1 MVMESKDMVAMEYF
15 IRENISPDIENVLRR
30 LEIKGN
36 TVKITEQLDRKL
48 YENVNKVLES
58 LGGKWNRS
66 AKAHI
71 FPSDPTERINAVL
84 TAGKLEP
91 KIKTGYFPTPPG
103 LARRMVEMLELKPG
117 DKVLE
122 PSAGQGGLLDQ
133 LPKGTQVIIGE
144 ILPENIQILK
154 QKGYI
159 VNFDNFLGV
168 EIGGITKVIMNPPF
182 ENQQDIEHVTHA
194 LRMLQPG
201 GTLVSV
207 MSPGIKFRDNKKT
220 TEFIEMLDRDY
231 YHEIIDLPE
240 GSFKESGTGVNAV
253 LLKVTKPMSTP
264 STVSSEFVADTT
276 KVNPELAAR
285 SHMGTSW
292 DPEKRAQQEI
302 AGFAGYV
309 QEVYDNL
316 KPYAKTEAQRAFLD
330 TEIKRFQDGF
340 AKHYNALLARKGQT
354 MSTFITG
361 GSGFNV
367 RRAEKA
373 NAAESSKYTE
383 MIEFRDRAK
392 AAILRELK
400 KMAVEEAGG
409 ELEVLKKKVADATR
423 NHEFMVK
430 TNAIVRKKIP
440 DDQKIKEIQALA
452 PISETTVRKILTPD
466 YMGRIGFPAYA
477 LSNDTANIHR
487 MEERVKELEK
497 KEITP
502 TGEIPFTGGY
512 IIDNREADRVQIIFD
527 QRPSQAVIDKLKSE
541 GWRWSPANVAWQ
553 RKRTDAAMYSAKR
566 ITGAV
571 TPAPAVQ
578 PQVAPPIPAPIIPAP
593 QLYALPELRWV
604 YGTQDLKWHL
614 VGHEDRDYAHG
625 ISQERMKIIGP
636 DAAKAEYLSPSF
648 AAAPAVSE
656 KSNIDK
662 LIAIMEKYAGEGKS
676 YEDFVAGL
684 KGVYLSRSGYEK
696 HGMLDIERLRIDREN
711 AGYKSLTELWNDT
724 SRKLRMRMYVPPK
737 FPPML
742 YPAPEVKKYTTPRFF
757 KKGTIARNII
767 TNEKFVLQTDV
778 EALQQDKNAEIWKTN
793 DAHGYLIYLEDQ
805 RPAATPI
812 TREPAKISSEDMQLL
827 KSYEKIT
834 DYDINKRIT
843 LNQGKLKVLAARK
856 LVRIEKGQ
864 YGTMGSAYIEQ
875 ERLGISQEISRLY
888 RIQELRELIAAQ
900 ARPEPWKLT
909 QEEYWRAGAGGK
921 AFEGRRTSDYN
932 HKQAVYKA
940 FSEGKPVSPNVLKD
954 YPDIVTP
961 LRKENEEVLA
971 KIRAERE
978 QIRAAERA
986 DENELNAE
994 LNKLP
999 PALKRFAETEITG
1012 TLHLP
1017 ETHKDYRN
1025 RFYIALGKVRSIA
1038 FAHQPKAEKQEGPVE
1053 PLSDYDRVLKAY
1065 LENRGYELTLQDFIW
1080 ADKYTLRGTARHIVG
1095 SQAEKKR
1102 RQEYVSKNYN
1112 EDVGKKL
1119 HRGTVVSALERGIKV
1134 PDIVL
1139 KDYPDLVKKEVPVIT
1154 APKVQTIQDV
1164 KQQVIQSIHEAKD
1177 MGELKQILK
1186 GFGFLPLP
1194 EPDKRQLLDLYQV
1207 RYSQLTGELTFG
1219 QRITE
1224 EEIKKRKAP
1233 RKVTY
1238 VPGTS
1243 RRLEEFG
1250 IKEGI
1255 WRYGYA

>member
-1 MVMESKDMVAMEYF
+1 MVIQSIDMVAPKRVFKRDGRLEINPLLLQAFGITIEELAEIIKSSEEPEAMRDMFAFLSDYATLSDPKMRLFISGDKLDFMVADMRRRIARVANYYEYYAETSDDIKEEEIHLQLAYKAKQLSQPVGDRRTDKIAYIDAVMGFEHTSGFILPLAFGITDYGREDYWPRTLLAFLRIYKQPGKEGTMEYF
-15 IRENISPDIENVLRR
+15 ISENITPDIENVLRR
-30 LEIKGN
+30 LKIEGN
-36 TVKITEQLDRKL
+36 TVKITEQFDRKL
-48 YENVNKVLES
+48 YENVNKVLER

-66 AKAHI
+66 VQAHI
-71 FPSDPTERINAVL
+71 FPSDPTERINTVL

-91 KIKTGYFPTPPG
+91 KVKTGYFPTPPEI
-103 LARRMVEMLELKPG
+103 ARRMVEMLELKPG

-144 ILPENIQILK
+144 ILPENIQVLK

-207 MSPGIKFRDNKKT
+207 MSGGIKFRDNKKT
-220 TEFIEMLDRDY
+220 TGFIEMLDRDY

-240 GSFKESGTGVNAV
+240 GSFRSSGTGVNAV

-264 STVSSEFVADTT
+264 STSEFVADTT
-276 KVNPELAAR
+276 KVSPELAAR

-302 AGFAGYV
+302 EGFAQYV

-316 KPYAKTEAQRAFLD
+316 KPYAKTESQKAFLD
-330 TEIKRFQDGF
+330 AEIKRFQDGF

-383 MIEFRDRAK
+383 MIEFRDRAQ

-400 KMAVEEAGG
+400 KMGIEEAGG
-409 ELEVLKKKVADATR
+409 ELEVLKKKIADAIR

-440 DDQKIKEIQALA
+440 DEQKIKEIQALA
-452 PISETTVRKILTPD
+452 PISETTIRKVLTPD

-497 KEITP
+497 KEATP

-512 IIDNREADRVQIIFD
+512 ILDNREQDRVQIIFD
-527 QRPSQAVIDKLKSE
+527 QRPSQAVIDRLKSE

-578 PQVAPPIPAPIIPAP
+578 PSAAPP
-593 QLYALPELRWV
+593 Y
-604 YGTQDLKWHL
+604 
-614 VGHEDRDYAHG
+614 
-625 ISQERMKIIGP
+625 
-636 DAAKAEYLSPSF
+636 
-648 AAAPAVSE
+648 AAPE
-656 KSNIDK
+656 KGNIDK
-662 LIAIMEKYAGEGKS
+662 LIAIMEKYAGAGKT

-684 KGVYLSRSGYEK
+684 KGVYLSQSGYEK

-737 FPPML
+737 YPPML
-742 YPAPEVKKYTTPRFF
+742 YPAPESPRPAEEIMFVPNPETMTRDEYI
-757 KKGTIARNII
+757 K
-767 TNEKFVLQTDV
+767 EKFRRMAQVLRQ
-778 EALQQDKNAEIWKTN
+778 
-793 DAHGYLIYLEDQ
+793 
-805 RPAATPI
+805 
-812 TREPAKISSEDMQLL
+812 
-827 KSYEKIT
+827 
-834 DYDINKRIT
+834 
-843 LNQGKLKVLAARK
+843 QGKPHIAALAEQATDPEWTSKFAASHRDQVVLA
-856 LVRIEKGQ
+856 L
-864 YGTMGSAYIEQ
+864 
-875 ERLGISQEISRLY
+875 
-888 RIQELRELIAAQ
+888 AQ
-900 ARPEPWKLT
+900 N
-909 QEEYWRAGAGGK
+909 K
-921 AFEGRRTSDYN
+921 A
-932 HKQAVYKA
+932 
-940 FSEGKPVSPNVLKD
+940 VSPNVLKD
-954 YPDIVTP
+954 YPDIVGNI
-961 LRKENEEVLA
+961 RKVNEEILA
-971 KIRAERE
+971 KIKTDWE
-978 QIRAAERA
+978 QIKAAERA
-986 DENELNAE
+986 EENMLNAE

-1025 RFYIALGKVRSIA
+1025 RFYIALGKVRRIA
-1038 FAHQPKAEKQEGPVE
+1038 FEHQPKAEKQE
-1053 PLSDYDRVLKAY
+1053 
-1065 LENRGYELTLQDFIW
+1065 
-1080 ADKYTLRGTARHIVG
+1080 
-1095 SQAEKKR
+1095 
-1102 RQEYVSKNYN
+1102 
-1112 EDVGKKL
+1112 
-1119 HRGTVVSALERGIKV
+1119 
-1134 PDIVL
+1134 
-1139 KDYPDLVKKEVPVIT
+1139 VPVIA

-1164 KQQVIQSIHEAKD
+1164 KQQVIQSIREAKD

-1207 RYSQLTGELTFG
+1207 RFSELTFG
-1219 QRITE
+1219 VRITE
-1224 EEIKKRKAP
+1224 EETKKRKAP

-1238 VPGTS
+1238 IPGTS

-1255 WRYGYA
+1255 RRYGYA